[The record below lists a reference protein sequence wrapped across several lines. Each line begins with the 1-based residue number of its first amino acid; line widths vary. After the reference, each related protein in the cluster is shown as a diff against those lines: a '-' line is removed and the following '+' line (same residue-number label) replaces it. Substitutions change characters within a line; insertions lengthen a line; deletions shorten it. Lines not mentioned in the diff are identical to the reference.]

1 MALLWAARWPV
12 RVLLF
17 ATVAAFV
24 LYCVLMSVNA
34 VLTDPIFT
42 RFTALCYFPFITKAM
57 NKGEEK
63 GFAPFSED
71 ALYRAGVRAC
81 ILLSYGLR

>member
-1 MALLWAARWPV
+1 MAVLWAARWPV
-12 RVLLF
+12 RVLLV
-17 ATVAAFV
+17 ATVSVFV

-34 VLTDPIFT
+34 VLLNAIFT
-42 RFTALCYFPFITKAM
+42 RFTALCYLPFMTQAM

-71 ALYRAGVRAC
+71 ALYRAAVRH
-81 ILLSYGLR
+81 R